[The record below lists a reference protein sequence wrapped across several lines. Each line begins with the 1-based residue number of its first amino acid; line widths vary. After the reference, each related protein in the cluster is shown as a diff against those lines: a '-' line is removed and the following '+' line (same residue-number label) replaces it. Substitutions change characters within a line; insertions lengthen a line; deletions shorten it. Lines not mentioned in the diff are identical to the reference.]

1 MSDWRALPFAP
12 AAGTPLCDLREIPQG
27 GAKEVSFGEGKDA
40 FGVLLLRRGDSVWA
54 YRNRCPHHLL
64 PLNFEPDLF
73 HVFDGEVLMCAHHTA
88 MFRVDDGYCYEGP
101 CEGASLEPLPLH
113 RDGSTLKVG

>member
-12 AAGTPLCDLREIPQG
+12 AAGTPLCDVLEIPEG

-54 YRNRCPHHLL
+54 YRNCCPHYSQ
-64 PLNFEPDLF
+64 PLNYEPDVF
-73 HVFDGEVLMCAHHTA
+73 HTFDGEILMCAHHTA
-88 MFRVDDGYCYEGP
+88 MFRVQDGYCFEGP
-101 CEGASLEPLPLH
+101 CEGASLEPLPL
-113 RDGSTLKVG
+113 RREGTKLKIG